1 MPNVNAFLICENITN
16 GDASRPIP
24 TIEGPATMLRPMFIP
39 CTHSFAFL
47 IGIADL
53 DLKTQHKVNMIITS
67 PDNEVVQKVEYNTN
81 TEVSE
86 NPVDTMIPNEY
97 KGYIFMTNIRNMVIK
112 KEGRYVLNVSVDD
125 NEIDEMVIPVYKKSE
140 V

>member
-97 KGYIFMTNIRNMVIK
+97 KGYIFGYQKR
-112 KEGRYVLNVSVDD
+112 R
-125 NEIDEMVIPVYKKSE
+125 
-140 V
+140 

>member
-1 MPNVNAFLICENITN
+1 
-16 GDASRPIP
+16 
-24 TIEGPATMLRPMFIP
+24 MLRPMFIP

-125 NEIDEMVIPVYKKSE
+125 NEIDEIVIPVYKKSE